1 MKTLSKNK
9 QLFLRI
15 VEVINKQLKNSE
27 HHLSKEEAITLYDKE
42 IAPYG
47 YPSHQALLIEKGMS
61 MYQFNSEVVNTAI
74 KNKSGGQYVGQGFGK
89 GFLCPTYYITD
100 DLANSLIQTEP
111 PKHMELNLEVL
122 PSIEVTFSK
131 KFDKYH
137 TISMS
142 QNSEGITV
150 DVYYR
155 RVVPDSGLDIPMK
168 FFIPFK
174 GDGHCMFCDTREH
187 FHKNLLEYNYFQVMK
202 SSHIIARDDIHAVTD
217 EFVGKGVA
225 SLSNK
230 GQVKFRIPVIKHEK
244 AEEIINEFIKDLN
257 RPYRFVINLL
267 CLMTQQPEIITVQ
280 SPTSNYTATNSKG
293 FGSEKINNVPNVH
306 WLGEHFTTR
315 VVESKTN
322 SNEPQGCSPK
332 KSHWRRG
339 HWHTILQGP
348 GRKQRTMKWFKPTF
362 IKGHKQVDLIKEE
375 T

>member
-47 YPSHQALLIEKGMS
+47 YPSHQTLLIEKGMS
-61 MYQFNSEVVNTAI
+61 MFQFNSEVVNTAI

-155 RVVPDSGLDIPMK
+155 RAVPNLGLDISVK

-187 FHKNLLEYNYFQVMK
+187 FHKNLLEYNYFQIMK
-202 SSHIIARDDIHAVTD
+202 SSHLIARDDAHAVTD
-217 EFVGKGVA
+217 EFVSKGVA

-230 GQVKFRIPVIKHEK
+230 GQVKFRIPVIKHEQ

-257 RPYRFVINLL
+257 IPYRFVINLL

-280 SPTSNYTATNSKG
+280 SPTSNYTATNNKG

-315 VVESKTN
+315 VIESKT
-322 SNEPQGCSPK
+322 SSSEPQCRSPK